1 MLCTKWLCQG
11 VRVTKHISNSL
22 FAIFVFGIL
31 SPSPALAYLDG
42 GTISLVLQAVTG
54 AVASALLFGKIYWNK
69 LVSIF
74 GRKSTDAGHDK
85 QG

>member
-1 MLCTKWLCQG
+1 M
-11 VRVTKHISNSL
+11 RVTKYVSNSL
-22 FAIFVFGIL
+22 FAIAIFGFL
-31 SPSPALAYLDG
+31 CPAPAFAYLDG

-74 GRKSTDAGHDK
+74 GRKSTGTGHDK
-85 QG
+85 QD